1 MPLFDNQFLDRM
13 PGPARS
19 RPRADHPHQPTL
31 DQRFPHVGLLAPD
44 DRRLLD
50 LALKYRVPHRQI
62 GSALN
67 LPAGTVTRRL
77 KRLLARLHDPL
88 VNALADPNCPLS
100 QEYRQLGLEHF
111 LQGQPTAR
119 LADLH
124 QMSPLQVRRILEF
137 VRGWH
142 RGFSALSPFRAR

>member
-13 PGPARS
+13 PGPARPL
-19 RPRADHPHQPTL
+19 PRVDHSDQPRL
-31 DQRFPHVGLLAPD
+31 DMRFPHVGLLAPD

-50 LALKYRVPHRQI
+50 LALTYRMPHRQI
-62 GSALN
+62 GLALN

-88 VNALADPNCPLS
+88 VHALTDANCPLAP
-100 QEYRQLGLEHF
+100 EYRQLGIEHF
-111 LQGQPTAR
+111 LLGLPTPR

-124 QMSPLQVRRILEF
+124 RMSTLQVRQILAF
-137 VRGWH
+137 IRGWH
-142 RGFSALSPFRAR
+142 RGFSALHSIRAH